1 MSDFDEMRN
10 AAGAFVP
17 MAERA
22 ADDGVLPEPAAAQF
36 KVVDADALVRPS
48 FSAYVLSNNK

>member
-48 FSAYVLSNNK
+48 FSAYVLSNSK